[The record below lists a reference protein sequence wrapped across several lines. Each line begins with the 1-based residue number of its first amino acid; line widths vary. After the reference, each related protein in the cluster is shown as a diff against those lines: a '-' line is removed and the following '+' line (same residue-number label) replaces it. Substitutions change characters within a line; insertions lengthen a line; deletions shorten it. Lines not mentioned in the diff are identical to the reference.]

1 MAGIAMLLNAF
12 RARYPEFDTVPDER
26 ISVRIEDAQAQVS
39 AKIWGKL
46 YQQGVLAL
54 AAHLLKRTPNANG
67 NSSGGNGEPFA
78 VSNKSA
84 GSLSIGYAVP
94 TVSDDDDSTYT
105 LTIYGQ
111 RYLELRKLVAV
122 HVKVIAWP
130 PE

>member
-1 MAGIAMLLNAF
+1 MLLDDF
-12 RARYPEFDTVPDER
+12 RARYPEFDSISDGR
-26 ISVRIEDAQAQVS
+26 INVFIEDAQLQVS

-54 AAHLLKRTPNANG
+54 AAHLLKSNPNANG
-67 NSSGGNGEPFA
+67 SGSGGNGSPFP

-94 TVSDDDDSTYT
+94 TVSDNDDSSYM

-111 RYLELRKLVAV
+111 RYLQLRKLVAV
-122 HVKVIAWP
+122 HIKVIAWP
-130 PE
+130 PR